1 MRGAMQVVPELV
13 ERNFGELELQQDSNY
28 QKVWDADSASLSS
41 APAGGVESV
50 TQVRWCD
57 CEPEHLMFSLGTRV
71 QASLLQRNQHWPCF
85 IGKLR
90 QHWLTKDCRHQSMH
104 SNVSSTGV

>member
-1 MRGAMQVVPELV
+1 MARDGSCALGHAASMRGAMQVVPELV

-50 TQVRWCD
+50 TQARRWD
-57 CEPEHLMFSLGTRV
+57 CEPEHLLFGLMTRM
-71 QASLLQRNQHWPCF
+71 QAFLLQRNQHLLCLM
-85 IGKLR
+85 GKLR
-90 QHWLTKDCRHQSMH
+90 QHWLM
-104 SNVSSTGV
+104 

>member
-1 MRGAMQVVPELV
+1 MAKPPSLPLANAVSMRCAMQVVPELV

-50 TQVRWCD
+50 TQVRHRD
-57 CEPEHLMFSLGTRV
+57 CKPEHLMFSLGTRI
-71 QASLLQRNQHWPCF
+71 QAF
-85 IGKLR
+85 F
-90 QHWLTKDCRHQSMH
+90 
-104 SNVSSTGV
+104 

>member
-1 MRGAMQVVPELV
+1 MTSFQPVKKVNGKGLHLCHGHAASMQCAMQVVPELV

-50 TQVRWCD
+50 TQVNRWY
-57 CEPEHLMFSLGTRV
+57 CEPEHLMFSLGTGI
-71 QASLLQRNQHWPCF
+71 QAF
-85 IGKLR
+85 F
-90 QHWLTKDCRHQSMH
+90 
-104 SNVSSTGV
+104 